1 MRVHVALTP
10 SDFPELA
17 LEGRAALVVDVLR
30 ATTTVVAAC
39 AAGCARIV
47 PVADRDAALEAAAR
61 YPVAEVL
68 LAGERG
74 GMMIAGFHL
83 GNSPLEYVAE
93 RVAGRTLVF
102 TTTNGTEAMLH
113 AARAARA
120 ATAALVNAEAAAQWA
135 LEQDRDVSILCAGE
149 RRAFSLEDAVC
160 AGIVIDRMLAAAGS
174 IELTDAA
181 LAALRLGEHYAERL
195 DRLGLESAW
204 GRNLARQGRAADLDA
219 CLRLAAS
226 PLVPIFEAGVI
237 VPGSGARGTAGAGRR
252 GAAR

>member
-1 MRVHVALTP
+1 
-10 SDFPELA
+10 
-17 LEGRAALVVDVLR
+17 
-30 ATTTVVAAC
+30 
-39 AAGCARIV
+39 
-47 PVADRDAALEAAAR
+47 
-61 YPVAEVL
+61 
-68 LAGERG
+68 
-74 GMMIAGFHL
+74 MIAGFHL

-113 AARAARA
+113 AARAATA

-149 RRAFSLEDAVC
+149 QRAFSLEDAVC
-160 AGIVIDRMLAAAGS
+160 AGIVVERMLAASGS

-181 LAALRLGEHYAERL
+181 LAALRLGEHYAARL

-204 GRNLARQGRAADLDA
+204 GRNLARQGRAADLEA
-219 CLRLAAS
+219 CLRLASS

-237 VPGSGARGTAGAGRR
+237 VPGPGARGAGARAGRR
-252 GAAR
+252 GPER